1 MTSLDEYISRLK
13 AEQSEIYYLCAP
25 SRELAMESPY
35 FEMFK
40 KADKEVIFVYSAIDD
55 FVMTNLGKYEGRKLV
70 SAEKGDLKLD
80 DDKDVDGDEESG
92 GLSTEAV
99 QELCTWLQITLKD
112 KVAKAK
118 VSQRLVGSPAVITD
132 HESGALR
139 RMMRL
144 VDTKAGPG
152 LSQELPLQT
161 LEINPKHPI
170 MVGLDVIRQT
180 QPKVAEVVA
189 EQVLDNC
196 LVAAGIMDDGRS
208 MIPRLNDILLCLVN
222 DAKDK
227 DANHVNDH
235 NSKLNE
241 SKE

>member
-1 MTSLDEYISRLK
+1 
-13 AEQSEIYYLCAP
+13 
-25 SRELAMESPY
+25 MESPY

-55 FVMTNLGKYEGRKLV
+55 FVMTNLGKYEGRSLV

-80 DDKDVDGDEESG
+80 KGKDESEDDKTE
-92 GLSTEAV
+92 GLSTAAS
-99 QELCTWLQITLKD
+99 QELCAWLQVTLKD

-139 RMMRL
+139 RMMKL

-161 LEINPKHPI
+161 LEINPKHPMI
-170 MVGLDVIRQT
+170 VGLDNIRNY
-180 QPKVAEVVA
+180 QPDVAEIVA
-189 EQVLDNC
+189 EQILDNC

-208 MIPRLNDILLCLVN
+208 MLPRLNDILLCLVN

-227 DANHVNDH
+227 EPKTLESDEQ
-235 NSKLNE
+235 NSSTK
-241 SKE
+241 S